1 MLHSQAA
8 VDCHIGQQ
16 NFPLNH
22 IAPKPACLLVEK
34 VQTSHWGQ
42 WGLWE
47 SEHLFQYHLV
57 ALVTLQGLN
66 PSFPEQMD
74 GNSFLPQGLIYV
86 IPLARTHPLS
96 SISWPQVISSWR
108 FHLKCLRTALRDACL
123 HSHTVHDF
131 LGASFASSMSL
142 AHHDGD
148 MFVCLFS
155 PRPLAVRRPWYSSY
169 DSISII

>member
-8 VDCHIGQQ
+8 IDCHIGQQ

-22 IAPKPACLLVEK
+22 IAPKPACCLWRKSRLLIEV
-34 VQTSHWGQ
+34 SG
-42 WGLWE
+42 GLWG

-57 ALVTLQGLN
+57 AIVTLQGLN
-66 PSFPEQMD
+66 SSFPEQMD
-74 GNSFLPQGLIYV
+74 RNSFLPQGLIYV
-86 IPLARTHPLS
+86 ILFARTHPLS

-123 HSHTVHDF
+123 NSHTVHDF

-142 AHHDGD
+142 VHHDGD
-148 MFVCLFS
+148 MFMCLFS
-155 PRPLAVRRPWYSSY
+155 PRPLAVRRPWYFSY
-169 DSISII
+169 DCIAII